1 MNFLWVFCFAVLSGQ
16 LFLKRLEKAKLA
28 IGEVK
33 GLIAVYELASILQ
46 AVLTLTDECQ
56 EMECELLLMNMEI
69 EKGVCCQ
76 CQYLECCIEMRN

>member
-28 IGEVK
+28 IGEVE

-46 AVLTLTDECQ
+46 AFLTLTDECQ
-56 EMECELLLMNMEI
+56 EMECELLLMNMKI
-69 EKGVCCQ
+69 EKGVCFHCP
-76 CQYLECCIEMRN
+76 YLECCIEMRN